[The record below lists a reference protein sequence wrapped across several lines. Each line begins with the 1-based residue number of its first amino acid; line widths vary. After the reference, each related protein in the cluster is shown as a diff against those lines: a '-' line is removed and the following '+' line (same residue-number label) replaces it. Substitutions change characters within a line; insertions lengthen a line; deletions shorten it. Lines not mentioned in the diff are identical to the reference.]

1 MNIESA
7 NKNGVLI
14 LTLLDKRLDAKLA
27 VDFREAMDE
36 LIKKGQHRI
45 AFNMSNIE
53 FIDSSGLG
61 AIVTCLKLM
70 GAKGKFVLYGL
81 KPPVVSM
88 FKMTRMD
95 RVFDIYDTEDQVLD
109 ALQL

>member
-1 MNIESA
+1 MQIEST

-27 VDFREAMDE
+27 VDFRETMDE
-36 LIKKGQHRI
+36 FIKAGHHRI
-45 AFNMSNIE
+45 AFNMSHIE

-81 KPPVVSM
+81 KTPVISM

-95 RVFDIYDTEDQVLD
+95 RVFNIYETEDQVLEV
-109 ALQL
+109 LQL